1 MMEHEEFK
9 KYGLEGSEIE
19 EWFNK
24 FTDAVGITAHEKYS
38 MSKLVNLLSTEVPT
52 RLTDASNRIY
62 ATYSEGGDWI
72 DSITMGKTEPRIP
85 NEQKQE
91 FCKYLLDKVLA
102 TDSRVLISC
111 ADGSSRN
118 ILIDVTGNSKK
129 KQEKI
134 NKIRGLPHSSDRNGE
149 NRNANIP
156 KVRKALGIDKHLVLV
171 LNNDRRLLP
180 SYEKLLSELQD
191 FANGKSRTGCLD
203 LRDVPEHERF
213 IEAPKTDAMA
223 EVFRQLQEKAAD
235 LPLAQQLTSIA
246 KSSFLEGF
254 EQTEVKAILTHHPY
268 FQKYLDT
275 GQQRKGEQL
284 AQDFVAKV
292 YEGYLA
298 SHHTEV
304 VETIKHCVRKELPD
318 ANGAKTHEGK
328 RLILTQA
335 GNTCTVIAKDGRG
348 LIFRQTDSQPTFSR
362 MKQADINAFT
372 KYHESLQ
379 ELDNPQQ
386 RVITISGVQRRG
398 QKKAYPS
405 GQSKSTR
412 IEIHHESR

>member
-1 MMEHEEFK
+1 MDSNEFK
-9 KYGLEGSEIE
+9 KYGLEGPEIE
-19 EWFNK
+19 AWFNK
-24 FTDAVGITAHEKYS
+24 FAETVGIATKEQYS
-38 MSKLVNLLSTEVPT
+38 MANLVNLLSRELPK
-52 RLTDASNRIY
+52 RFQDACDNLYDTY
-62 ATYSEGGDWI
+62 AAGNDWV
-72 DSITMGKTEPRIP
+72 DSILIGTTEPSIP
-85 NEQKQE
+85 KDKKQE
-91 FCKYLLDKVLA
+91 FCEYLLDKVLA
-102 TDSRVLISC
+102 GDSRIRINN
-111 ADGSSRN
+111 AQGN
-118 ILIDVTGNSKK
+118 PQHILLDVTGHPKKHKSKLDK
-129 KQEKI
+129 V
-134 NKIRGLPHSSDRNGE
+134 RGLPHPSDRNGE
-149 NRNANIP
+149 NRNVNIP

-223 EVFRQLQEKAAD
+223 EVFRQLQESAAD
-235 LPLAQQLTSIA
+235 IPLAQQLTSIA

-254 EQTEVKAILTHHPY
+254 EQSEVKAILTHHPY

-304 VETIKHCVRKELPD
+304 VETIKHCVRKELLD
-318 ANGAKTHEGK
+318 ENGAKTHEGK

-348 LIFRQTDSQPTFSR
+348 LIFRQTDGQPTFSR
-362 MKQADINAFT
+362 MKQADIKAFT

-386 RVITISGVQRRG
+386 QQ
-398 QKKAYPS
+398 QKP
-405 GQSKSTR
+405 GR
-412 IEIHHESR
+412 SR